1 MTLWKLVQFYKD
13 FVHFYKLTSDIGHY
27 LTRGTLLEKSWF
39 YVDFYDLTKA
49 L

>member
-1 MTLWKLVQFYKD
+1 MILWKLVQFYKD

-27 LTRGTLLEKSWF
+27 LTRDALLEKSWF
-39 YVDFYDLTKA
+39 SVDFYDLTKA